1 MYANINIKFITMW
14 EDVIVQYEMNMH
26 QIHLLSEQFERIQ
39 KLCYVVSEGRVKSSE
54 TYVHAYWIHVQVLLF
69 VMHGLKLHL
78 TLRGYWLRSVTNTFI
93 YIFQRS
99 SFQCKQPLLCVRA
112 IM

>member
-39 KLCYVVSEGRVKSSE
+39 KLCYVVSEGMVKSSE
-54 TYVHAYWIHVQVLLF
+54 T
-69 VMHGLKLHL
+69 
-78 TLRGYWLRSVTNTFI
+78 
-93 YIFQRS
+93 
-99 SFQCKQPLLCVRA
+99 
-112 IM
+112 